1 MRLRTGQAAPVS
13 LDPMAARRKSYKS
26 SASDRLSHAA
36 VHLRTSVPY
45 NRVMAPTP
53 SGREPCQP
61 TPVRAGLTSCST
73 RTARAGLASCSQI
86 SAIALA
92 LALAACSRGAAQAA
106 RSGPPPAPV
115 QLAAIHPVPIEDASV
130 YLASVQSLS
139 STLIKPQVAG
149 DIVRIFVKSGDRVQ
163 AGTPLV
169 QIDPRAQRAAVSSQ
183 DASRAA
189 QEAMAAYARQQFE
202 RAKTL
207 LAVGAISQQEFDQ
220 ARANAEAAE
229 RQLSSLNAR
238 VQQEQVTLQYYE
250 VRAPAAGIVGD
261 VPVRVGTRV
270 TTDSVLTSVDRN
282 QLLEVYVQVP
292 LDRSRD
298 LKLGLPLQLSDGSTG
313 ARVGETTISFISPT
327 VDEQTQSVLVKGRLA
342 DGGTLRSLQFV
353 RARVVWKTTSGLVIP
368 VLSVL
373 RINGQPFVFVAEN
386 DKGQL
391 VARQRPIRLGE
402 IIGNDYRVMDGLQP
416 DERVVV
422 SGVQRLIN
430 GAPIRPA

>member
-1 MRLRTGQAAPVS
+1 
-13 LDPMAARRKSYKS
+13 
-26 SASDRLSHAA
+26 
-36 VHLRTSVPY
+36 
-45 NRVMAPTP
+45 
-53 SGREPCQP
+53 
-61 TPVRAGLTSCST
+61 
-73 RTARAGLASCSQI
+73 
-86 SAIALA
+86 
-92 LALAACSRGAAQAA
+92 
-106 RSGPPPAPV
+106 
-115 QLAAIHPVPIEDASV
+115 
-130 YLASVQSLS
+130 
-139 STLIKPQVAG
+139 
-149 DIVRIFVKSGDRVQ
+149 
-163 AGTPLV
+163 
-169 QIDPRAQRAAVSSQ
+169 
-183 DASRAA
+183 
-189 QEAMAAYARQQFE
+189 MAAYARQQFE

-238 VQQEQVTLQYYE
+238 VQQEEVTLQYYE

-282 QLLEVYVQVP
+282 QQLEVYVQVP

-298 LKLGLPLQLSDGSTG
+298 LKLGLPLQLFDGSAG
-313 ARVGETTISFISPT
+313 ARVCETTISFISPT
-327 VDEQTQSVLVKGRLA
+327 VDDQTQSVLVKGRLA

-391 VARQRPIRLGE
+391 VARQRPIQLGE